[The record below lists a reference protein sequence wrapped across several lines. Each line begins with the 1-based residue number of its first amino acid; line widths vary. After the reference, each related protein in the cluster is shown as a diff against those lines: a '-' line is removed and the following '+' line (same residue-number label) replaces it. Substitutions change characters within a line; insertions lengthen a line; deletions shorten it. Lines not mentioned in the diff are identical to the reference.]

1 MRVIVVGAGI
11 MGLSIAYNLA
21 VRGAE
26 VAVLEGRY
34 PGSGLSVRAIGGVH
48 TQWSDEKEI
57 KLAMRNRDLLER
69 LSGALEF
76 NIPFRQDGYLV
87 LAANEEQLTHL
98 KENSKTQ
105 QSLGVET
112 ACLSSEEL
120 SSRYPMLDTSSVVGG
135 TISKGDGSIHPF
147 SVVFGYW
154 KGLLEHGGKLLRPTR
169 VTRLRSKGERVC
181 ELDTDQGTFEADAFV
196 LSAGVGTRGLLQSVG
211 LDAPTVVV
219 RHEMLAT
226 EPLKFFLKPM
236 LELYPGRL
244 YINQSL
250 RGEIICHIPRKE
262 TKAGDT
268 KSTLEFLEDA
278 ASQLTSFIPSL
289 RAAKVLRSWAG
300 LVETTPTPEPICG
313 KIGFENLWVSLGDS
327 SKGIMLAPVV
337 GELTSQAIVTGN
349 PSPEL
354 LPYALHTN
362 KEMPD

>member
-69 LSGALEF
+69 LSGTLEF

-135 TISKGDGSIHPF
+135 TISMGDGSIHPF

-181 ELDTDQGTFEADAFV
+181 ELDTDQGTFEADTFV

-211 LDAPTVVV
+211 LDVPTVVV

-236 LELYPGRL
+236 IELYQDKL

-250 RGEIICHIPRKE
+250 RGEIICHIPRIDPRPKE
-262 TKAGDT
+262 T

-278 ASQLTSFIPSL
+278 ATQLTSFLPSL

-300 LVETTPTPEPICG
+300 LVEVTPDSSPICG
-313 KIGFENLWVSLGDS
+313 SIGYGNLFVALGDS
-327 SKGIMLAPVV
+327 SKGIMLAPVI
-337 GELTSQAIVTGN
+337 GELIAETVITGDAN
-349 PSPEL
+349 ADL
-354 LPYALHTN
+354 LPYSPSARN
-362 KEMPD
+362 